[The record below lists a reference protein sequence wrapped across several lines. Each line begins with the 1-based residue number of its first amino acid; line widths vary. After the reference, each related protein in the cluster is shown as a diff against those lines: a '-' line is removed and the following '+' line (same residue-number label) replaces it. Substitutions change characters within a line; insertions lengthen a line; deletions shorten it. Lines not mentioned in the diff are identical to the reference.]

1 MTNLKKKFL
10 DLGRQPLANNY
21 LESLSKKE
29 FFYKLEVTYNFTN
42 NLVSLTNFI
51 KPKYM
56 FNEKYPYRSSMSKTM
71 QKSSKKLSIFLKKK
85 FNCKKILEIGSND
98 GLFLKNFS
106 RSIRIGVEPC
116 KNFSTITNRINIKT
130 YNSFW
135 NLKLAEK
142 LKKKY
147 NSFNII
153 YSANTISHI
162 HDLDETFKSIE
173 ILLEKKSIFII
184 DDPSMLKVLQNNSYD
199 QFYDE
204 HAYVFS
210 LTSLKKLISKHN
222 LEIFNVIKLN
232 THGGSN
238 RVFICKK
245 NSRKINK
252 NVTRYINE
260 EKKFG
265 IDKFSTYVKFAKR
278 VKKSKKNLLK
288 IFNKIKKNKKII
300 IGYGATAK
308 SSTVLNYCNINK
320 NHIKYFID
328 TTKEKGSKLTPG
340 SHIPIIN
347 QYCKINDDV
356 DYAFLGAWN
365 FEKEITLK
373 ENEFI
378 KRGGKFITHIPF
390 PRVFP

>member
-1 MTNLKKKFL
+1 MINFNKKFL

-21 LESLSKKE
+21 LKNLSKKE
-29 FFYKLEVTYNFTN
+29 FFYNLKVTYNFKN
-42 NLVSLTNFI
+42 NLVSLTKFI

-56 FNEKYPYRSSMSKTM
+56 FNDKYPYRSSMSITM
-71 QKSSKKLSIFLKKK
+71 QKSSKKLSLFLKKK

-98 GLFLKNFS
+98 GLFLKNFPN
-106 RSIRIGVEPC
+106 SIRVGIEPC
-116 KNFSTITNRINIKT
+116 KNFSNITNKINIKT

-135 NLKLAEK
+135 NLKLAKK

-147 NSFNII
+147 TTFNII

-162 HDLDETFKSIE
+162 HDLDETFKSVE
-173 ILLEKKSIFII
+173 ILLDENSIFII

-245 NSRKINK
+245 NSRKINN
-252 NVTRYINE
+252 NVTRYLKE

-278 VKKSKKNLLK
+278 VKNSKKNLLK
-288 IFNKIKKNKKII
+288 IFNRIKNNKKLV

-320 NHIKYFID
+320 SYIKYFID

-347 QYCKINDDV
+347 QYYKINDDV

-365 FEKEITLK
+365 FEKEILSK
-373 ENEFI
+373 EKEFI
-378 KRGGKFITHIPF
+378 KRGGKFITHVPF

>member
-1 MTNLKKKFL
+1 
-10 DLGRQPLANNY
+10 
-21 LESLSKKE
+21 
-29 FFYKLEVTYNFTN
+29 
-42 NLVSLTNFI
+42 
-51 KPKYM
+51 
-56 FNEKYPYRSSMSKTM
+56 MSKTM
-71 QKSSKKLSIFLKKK
+71 QKSSKKLSVFLKKK

-98 GLFLKNFS
+98 GLFLKKFP
-106 RSIRIGVEPC
+106 RSIRVGVEPC
-116 KNFSTITNRINIKT
+116 KNFSAITNKINIKT
-130 YNSFW
+130 YNNFW

-147 NSFNII
+147 KSFNII

-222 LEIFNVIKLN
+222 LEIFNVLKLN

-245 NSRKINK
+245 NSRKINN
-252 NVTRYINE
+252 NVARYIKE

-278 VKKSKKNLLK
+278 VKKSKKNLIK
-288 IFNKIKKNKKII
+288 IFKNIKKEKKII

-320 NHIKYFID
+320 NYIKYFID
-328 TTKEKGSKLTPG
+328 TTKEKGSKFTPG

-347 QYCKINDDV
+347 QYYKINDDV

-365 FEKEITLK
+365 FEREIILK
-373 ENEFI
+373 ENDFI
-378 KRGGKFITHIPF
+378 KRGGKFITHIPH

>member
-1 MTNLKKKFL
+1 MTNFKKKFL

-21 LESLSKKE
+21 LKNLSKKE
-29 FFYKLEVTYNFTN
+29 FFYNLKVTYNFKN
-42 NLVSLTNFI
+42 NLVSLTKFI

-56 FNEKYPYRSSMSKTM
+56 FNDKYPYRSSMSITM
-71 QKSSKKLSIFLKKK
+71 QKSSKKLSLFLKKK

-98 GLFLKNFS
+98 GLFLKNFPN
-106 RSIRIGVEPC
+106 SIRVGIEPC
-116 KNFSTITNRINIKT
+116 KNFSNITNKINIKT

-135 NLKLAEK
+135 NLKLAKK

-147 NSFNII
+147 TTFNII

-162 HDLDETFKSIE
+162 HDLDETFKSVE
-173 ILLEKKSIFII
+173 ILLDENSIFII

-245 NSRKINK
+245 NSRKINN
-252 NVTRYINE
+252 NVTRYLKE

-265 IDKFSTYVKFAKR
+265 IDKFSTYVRFAKS
-278 VKKSKKNLLK
+278 VQSSKKNLLK
-288 IFNKIKKNKKII
+288 IFNRIKNNKKLV

-320 NHIKYFID
+320 NYIKYFID

-365 FEKEITLK
+365 FEKEILLK
-373 ENEFI
+373 EKEFI
-378 KRGGKFITHIPF
+378 KRGGKFITHVPF

>member
-10 DLGRQPLANNY
+10 NLGRQPLANNY
-21 LESLSKKE
+21 LKNLNKKE
-29 FFYKLEVTYNFTN
+29 FFYNLEVTYNFRN
-42 NLVSLTNFI
+42 NLVSLTKFI

-56 FNEKYPYRSSMSKTM
+56 FNNKYPYRSSMSITM

-98 GLFLKNFS
+98 GLFLKNFPNS
-106 RSIRIGVEPC
+106 ARVGIEPC
-116 KNFSTITNRINIKT
+116 KNFSTITNKINIKT
-130 YNSFW
+130 YNNFW
-135 NLKLAEK
+135 NLKLARK

-147 NSFNII
+147 MTFNII

-162 HDLDETFKSIE
+162 HDLDETFESVK
-173 ILLEKKSIFII
+173 ILLDENSIFII

-245 NSRKINK
+245 NSRKINN
-252 NVTRYINE
+252 NVTRYLNE
-260 EKKFG
+260 EKEFG

-278 VKKSKKNLLK
+278 VKGSKKNLLK
-288 IFNKIKKNKKII
+288 IFNRIKNNNKIV

-308 SSTVLNYCNINK
+308 SSTVLNYCNIDK
-320 NHIKYFID
+320 NYIKYFID

-365 FEKEITLK
+365 FEKEIILK
-373 ENEFI
+373 EKEFI
-378 KRGGKFITHIPF
+378 KRGGKFITHVPF
-390 PRVFP
+390 PRIFP

>member
-1 MTNLKKKFL
+1 MKNLKKKFL
-10 DLGRQPLANNY
+10 DLGKQPLANNY

-29 FFYKLEVTYNFTN
+29 FFYNLEVTYNFKN
-42 NLVSLTNFI
+42 NLVSLTKFI

-56 FNEKYPYRSSMSKTM
+56 FNDKYPYRSSVSTTM

-98 GLFLKNFS
+98 GLFLKNFPS
-106 RSIRIGVEPC
+106 STRVGIEPC
-116 KNFSTITNRINIKT
+116 KNFSTLTNKINIKT

-135 NLKLAEK
+135 NLKLAGK

-147 NSFNII
+147 KTFNII

-162 HDLDETFKSIE
+162 HDLDETFKSVE
-173 ILLEKKSIFII
+173 ILLGEKSIFII

-210 LTSLKKLISKHN
+210 LTSLKKLISEHN
-222 LEIFNVIKLN
+222 LEIFNVIKLS

-245 NSRKINK
+245 NSRKINN
-252 NVTRYINE
+252 NVTRYLNE
-260 EKKFG
+260 EKEFG
-265 IDKFSTYVKFAKR
+265 MDRFSTYIKFAKR
-278 VKKSKKNLLK
+278 VKSSKKNLLK
-288 IFNKIKKNKKII
+288 IFNRIQNNKKVI

-320 NHIKYFID
+320 NYIKYFID
-328 TTKEKGSKLTPG
+328 ITKEKGSKLTPG

-365 FEKEITLK
+365 FEKEIILK
-373 ENEFI
+373 EKEFI
-378 KRGGKFITHIPF
+378 KRGGKFITHVPF
-390 PRVFP
+390 PRIFP

>member
-10 DLGRQPLANNY
+10 DLGKQPLANNY

-29 FFYKLEVTYNFTN
+29 FFYKLEVTYNFKN
-42 NLVSLTNFI
+42 NLVSLTKFI
-51 KPKYM
+51 KPTYM
-56 FNEKYPYRSSMSKTM
+56 FNEKYPYRSSMSTTM

-98 GLFLKNFS
+98 GLFLKNFPNS
-106 RSIRIGVEPC
+106 TRVGIEPC
-116 KNFSTITNRINIKT
+116 KNFSNITNKINIKT

-135 NLKLAEK
+135 NLKLARK

-147 NSFNII
+147 KTFNII

-162 HDLDETFKSIE
+162 HDLDETFKSVE
-173 ILLEKKSIFII
+173 ILIRE
-184 DDPSMLKVLQNNSYD
+184 QNNSYD

-210 LTSLKKLISKHN
+210 LTSIKKIISKHN

-252 NVTRYINE
+252 NVSRYLNE

-265 IDKFSTYVKFAKR
+265 IDKFSTYIKFAKR
-278 VKKSKKNLLK
+278 VKSSKKNLLK
-288 IFNKIKKNKKII
+288 IFNRIQNKKKVI

-320 NHIKYFID
+320 KYIKYFID

-347 QYCKINDDV
+347 QYDKINDDV

-365 FEKEITLK
+365 FEKEIILK
-373 ENEFI
+373 EKEFI
-378 KRGGKFITHIPF
+378 KRGGKFITHVPF
-390 PRVFP
+390 PRIFP